1 MNAAFQLGLRFF
13 TLFNL
18 SLRLDLQNTR
28 QRHWRNETRHLN
40 ENSNS
45 DRGVVELPEDR
56 FVGKLII
63 ILLKK
68 WRMTFG
74 LFIFCAWQKKRS
86 RSTGKIDSL
95 PLTPYQQLNA
105 AA

>member
-18 SLRLDLQNTR
+18 TLRLDLQNTR
-28 QRHWRNETRHLN
+28 QRHRTKEIRHLN

-45 DRGVVELPEDR
+45 GRGVVELPEGR
-56 FVGKLII
+56 FVGNLI

-68 WRMTFG
+68 WRMTS
-74 LFIFCAWQKKRS
+74 IASKE
-86 RSTGKIDSL
+86 
-95 PLTPYQQLNA
+95 
-105 AA
+105 